1 MIVIAGGWV
10 LDPGRWNGEADLW
23 IRQGHVAAVME
34 PDAEP
39 PTGALCIDATG
50 LIVAPGFVDLHVHFR
65 EPGFEYKETI
75 ATGTA
80 AAAAGGFTTVCCM
93 PNTKPVNDTS
103 VVTEVIRARAR
114 EAGLVAVCPIGAI
127 TKGLLGKTLT
137 DFHELQS
144 AGCVAVSDDGRP
156 VMDDQVMRQAMQRA
170 QALGLPVV
178 DHCEDVTLA
187 GCGCMAEGP
196 VARALGVRGIPPEAE
211 SRIVERDLILAK
223 DTGCH
228 VHIAH
233 ISTAQ
238 AVQAV
243 RRAKAEG
250 VRVTAEA
257 CPHHFLLTD
266 EAVQEWGALAKMN
279 PPLRRPDDVQAV
291 RDGLCDGT
299 IDAIATDHAP
309 HAEYEK
315 QWGMDRAPFGIVGLE
330 TALGLTLRLVE
341 EGVLSMESAI
351 EKLTSAPARLFG
363 LSKGTLAVGADAD
376 VVMIDHH
383 REWTVDPKQFL
394 SKGRNTPFAGWRLRG
409 QVVRTFIGGTSVYQR
424 LLEA

>member
-23 IRQGHVAAVME
+23 IRQGHVEAVMS
-34 PDAEP
+34 PDAEV
-39 PTGALCIDATG
+39 PTEALCIDATG

-103 VVTEVIRARAR
+103 VVTGVIRARAR

-127 TKGLLGKTLT
+127 TKGVLGKALT

-211 SRIVERDLILAK
+211 SRMVERDLILAK

-238 AVQAV
+238 AVLRV

-266 EAVQEWGALAKMN
+266 EAVQEWGTLAKMN

-315 QWGMDRAPFGIVGLE
+315 QWGMNRAPFGIVGLE
-330 TALGLTLRLVE
+330 TALGLTFRLVE
-341 EGVLSMESAI
+341 EGVLSVESAI

-363 LSKGTLAVGADAD
+363 LSKGTLAVGAEAD
-376 VVMIDHH
+376 VVMIDHR
-383 REWTVDPKQFL
+383 REWTVDPEQFL

-409 QVVRTFIGGTSVYQR
+409 QVVRTFIGGTTVYQQSPG
-424 LLEA
+424 A

>member
-1 MIVIAGGWV
+1 
-10 LDPGRWNGEADLW
+10 
-23 IRQGHVAAVME
+23 
-34 PDAEP
+34 
-39 PTGALCIDATG
+39 
-50 LIVAPGFVDLHVHFR
+50 
-65 EPGFEYKETI
+65 
-75 ATGTA
+75 
-80 AAAAGGFTTVCCM
+80 M

-127 TKGLLGKTLT
+127 TKGLLGKALT

>member
-23 IRQGHVAAVME
+23 IRLGHVEAVMS
-34 PDAEP
+34 PGAEV
-39 PTGALCIDATG
+39 PTEALCIDATG

-103 VVTEVIRARAR
+103 VVTGVIRARAR

-127 TKGLLGKTLT
+127 TKGVLGKALT

-196 VARALGVRGIPPEAE
+196 VARALGVRGSPPEAE
-211 SRIVERDLILAK
+211 SRMVERDLILAK

-238 AVQAV
+238 AVLRV

-266 EAVQEWGALAKMN
+266 EAVQEWGTLAKMN

-315 QWGMDRAPFGIVGLE
+315 QWGMNRAPFGIVGLE
-330 TALGLTLRLVE
+330 TALGLTFRLVE
-341 EGVLSMESAI
+341 EGVLSVESAI

-363 LSKGTLAVGADAD
+363 LSKGTLAVGAEAD
-376 VVMIDHH
+376 VVMIDHR
-383 REWTVDPKQFL
+383 REWTVDPEQFL

-409 QVVRTFIGGTSVYQR
+409 QVVRTFIGGTTVYQQSPG
-424 LLEA
+424 A

>member
-127 TKGLLGKTLT
+127 TKGLLGKALT

>member
-23 IRQGHVAAVME
+23 IRQGHVEAVMS
-34 PDAEP
+34 PDAEV
-39 PTGALCIDATG
+39 PTEALCIDATG

-127 TKGLLGKTLT
+127 TKGLLGKALT